1 MSLDSLLRNVAI
13 SVAAGIAVLAGGSS
27 QSVYAADPESE
38 VKNPEPDFYEM
49 LFSHSLNDRDLATE
63 GILKRV
69 RLDAKSAPDE
79 ISALEKTAKARG
91 LNIPP
96 SFFSEQKSR
105 ARNVKA
111 NDYKWATYNPELW
124 KEETLAAVGNT
135 LARVLQTLE
144 LDYLAKQG
152 ITPPPGMVL
161 IPAGSFIK
169 GSVYAEAQY
178 FEALTDSTIPPEWKL
193 PPPNNPKG
201 VSYHDRRGYIAESPR
216 RDIQIKKSF
225 WIDILEVTNG
235 DYAKYCKE
243 TQTNQGY
250 TIECKDIQERG
261 ISNYL
266 WENLIT
272 PAKGQENYPF
282 PFASLVS
289 AKAFAEHY
297 GKRIPTEDEWEK
309 AARGIDGRLLPWGN
323 STDYKRG
330 RFVEARD
337 TKEEI
342 LAPVGGYPSG
352 ASPYGALDMAG
363 NVSEW
368 TSSVLHIPTTSDWK
382 DAEKTSDSPAEILGM
397 GIVKGGGGWAFGKS
411 LSEER
416 CARGA
421 PTSVYSNFK
430 YGFRC
435 AKDIASEHQ
444 YLQ

>member
-135 LARVLQTLE
+135 LARVLQILE
-144 LDYLAKQG
+144 LDHLAKQG

-169 GSVYAEAQY
+169 GSGNAEAQY
-178 FEALTDSTIPPEWKL
+178 CEALTDSSIPSVWRL
-193 PPPNNPKG
+193 PPSNNPNG
-201 VSYHDRRGYIAESPR
+201 VVYHDRRGYIAESPR

-225 WIDILEVTNG
+225 WIDIKEVTNA
-235 DYAKYCKE
+235 DYARYCKE
-243 TQTNQGY
+243 TQTNVGC
-250 TIECKDIQERG
+250 TIDDSTINQERG
-261 ISNYL
+261 INAYL
-266 WENLIT
+266 WQNPVT
-272 PAKGQENYPF
+272 PAKGKENYPF
-282 PFASLVS
+282 PFASVVT
-289 AKAFAEHY
+289 AQAFANHY
-297 GKRIPTEDEWEK
+297 GKRLPTEDEWEK
-309 AARGIDGRLLPWGN
+309 AARGIDGRLFPWGN
-323 STDYKRG
+323 LPDYKRG
-330 RFVEARD
+330 WFVESRD
-337 TKEEI
+337 
-342 LAPVGGYPSG
+342 
-352 ASPYGALDMAG
+352 
-363 NVSEW
+363 
-368 TSSVLHIPTTSDWK
+368 
-382 DAEKTSDSPAEILGM
+382 
-397 GIVKGGGGWAFGKS
+397 
-411 LSEER
+411 
-416 CARGA
+416 
-421 PTSVYSNFK
+421 
-430 YGFRC
+430 
-435 AKDIASEHQ
+435 
-444 YLQ
+444 